1 MRDGDNPLSGGLQGL
16 LQQATQM
23 QQQVQQAQQRASERL
38 VTGEAAGGLVSV
50 TANGKMEI
58 TRVTI
63 DPKIASSEDLDML
76 QDLVVAATNAALSR
90 ARDLVK
96 DELGPLARMLDMAGM
111 GGIGGLGG

>member
-1 MRDGDNPLSGGLQGL
+1 MSDDNNPLSGGLQGL

-23 QQQVQQAQQRASERL
+23 QQQVQQAQARAAERL

-58 TRVTI
+58 TRVVI
-63 DPKIASSEDLDML
+63 DPKVASADDVDML
-76 QDLVVAATNAALSR
+76 QDLVVAATNAALTR

-111 GGIGGLGG
+111 GGMGGFGS